1 MSNHCRPE
9 NINGYEHPSEHMYT
23 SRNGVYKTFTEGQK
37 YQEDFGN
44 VIVGKQYAVNSDL
57 NDDKCP
63 ECKGNA
69 IRTCQCGYSDK
80 TCSNGHVWYT
90 DRDGKP
96 KKGNPH

>member
-1 MSNHCRPE
+1 MSNSCRPE
-9 NINGYEHPSEHMYT
+9 NINGYEHPSEHIYT

-44 VIVGKQYAVNSDL
+44 VIVGKQYAVSSDL
-57 NDDKCP
+57 NKDKCP

-80 TCSNGHVWYT
+80 TCLNGHVWYT